1 MSSVLRDSRTV
12 GELLSD
18 IANDTSTLVRQEIEL
33 AKTEMK
39 EKATH
44 AAKQSGTAFAGA
56 VIAYVG
62 LLTLVAATVIGLGH
76 LIGYGWSA
84 LVIGA
89 ILTIAGAVVAMGAVK
104 KLKSEGLAP
113 EQTTES
119 IKETKAW
126 AKDQIRR

>member
-18 IANDTSTLVRQEIEL
+18 IANDTSSLVRQEIEL

-89 ILTIAGAVVAMGAVK
+89 ILTIVGGVVAMGAVK

-113 EQTTES
+113 EKTTDS

>member
-18 IANDTSTLVRQEIEL
+18 IANDTSSLVRQEIEL

-89 ILTIAGAVVAMGAVK
+89 ILTIAGGVVAMGAVK

-119 IKETKAW
+119 IKETTAW